1 MQYWSMMHLYL
12 FIIKVVIIKMHSCK
26 RRLIMATDLEK
37 TRNDKKY

>member
-1 MQYWSMMHLYL
+1 MQYWSMMHLYN
-12 FIIKVVIIKMHSCK
+12 KVVIIKMHSCK